1 MVHAFTASEGFA
13 LLALLFVGGLCG
25 LRMCRAMLRS
35 PTAFDLRREAAI
47 AMTKPASFSSLN
59 SHQQA
64 AVFRA
69 LSECGPRRVASI
81 QPDLSRGF
89 QNTRSQRTPVPL
101 RTFIDDRHNLKD
113 F

>member
-1 MVHAFTASEGFA
+1 MVHASTGLEAWM
-13 LLALLFVGGLCG
+13 LLAALFVVGCFG

-35 PTAFDLRREAAI
+35 QTASGLRLEAATS
-47 AMTKPASFSSLN
+47 MLKRESFCSLS